1 MEVESD
7 LPNYATRA
15 DLKKSKGVDISVFAK
30 KVDLASLR
38 SENYKLNTDK
48 LKNVPNDFSS
58 LKSMVDKL
66 DIVKSGTTPVD
77 LSKLSDAVKNDVVKK
92 TKYNKLVKRVNKIKT
107 TDTSQVVKKVD
118 RTQKLVKLKRR

>member
-7 LPNYATRA
+7 LSNYATRA

-92 TKYNKLVKRVNKIKT
+92 TKYDKLVKRVNKIKT

>member
-92 TKYNKLVKRVNKIKT
+92 TKYDKLVKRVNKIKT